1 MKSIVLAKRSVL
13 LAPLLIVLS
22 FPLFLCTMVF
32 FATAGAAKG
41 GEYDFDVVVSMV
53 VVAIDQADAPKM
65 RTVLSPATEA
75 RK

>member
-1 MKSIVLAKRSVL
+1 
-13 LAPLLIVLS
+13 
-22 FPLFLCTMVF
+22 MVF